1 MGARFDAVQFHSA
14 GFQGAQIARFPG
26 YPSPEE
32 RSYLTRGL
40 SQPGG
45 KLPLFDSNGQRVDAS
60 LVRACLAN
68 GWVQPWFVNP
78 LKPDWL
84 VCKLTEKGRRAISA

>member
-1 MGARFDAVQFHSA
+1 MGARFDAVQFNSEA
-14 GFQGAQIARFPG
+14 FQGAHVARFPG
-26 YPSPEE
+26 NPTQEE
-32 RSYLTRGL
+32 RLYLTRGL

-45 KLPLFDSNGQRVDAS
+45 KLPLFDIDGQRVDPA

-84 VCKLTEKGRRAISA
+84 VCKLTEKGRRAISV